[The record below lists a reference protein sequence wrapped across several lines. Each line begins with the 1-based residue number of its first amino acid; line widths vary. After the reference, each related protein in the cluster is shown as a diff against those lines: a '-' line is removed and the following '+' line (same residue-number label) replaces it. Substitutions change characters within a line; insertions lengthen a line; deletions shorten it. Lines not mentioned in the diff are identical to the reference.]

1 MRHAIQDLN
10 QLSDVEFFATVSEGL
25 GHIHEHATSIS
36 KQSAVL
42 AAAQANV
49 TGVYILRMIAE
60 EEAGKFLILMDAVR
74 CPRNRLSQHLP
85 KFWHHL
91 AKGIYSE
98 SVNWSAGSLRQLR
111 EIIEEHS
118 KAFYLD
124 GPNDVDWIFRNA
136 ILQQRDEAFY
146 VDYVDTGDN
155 HVWLSPVRY
164 QEAPGASWGLDMQ
177 SASLDLIEA
186 MTAAGMTTPRA
197 LAMIAAR
204 WRPIPITDDFGFRQN
219 HETIAAVLDEMRSA
233 GELRDQSDE
242 TRRRIIEWWRF
253 PMHSIDL
260 GIVEVD
266 QKELR
271 EIQKRFFSA
280 PFNPDL

>member
-42 AAAQANV
+42 AAAQANI
-49 TGVYILRMIAE
+49 TGVYILRTIAE

-124 GPNDVDWIFRNA
+124 GRTTW
-136 ILQQRDEAFY
+136 
-146 VDYVDTGDN
+146 TG
-155 HVWLSPVRY
+155 SS
-164 QEAPGASWGLDMQ
+164 G
-177 SASLDLIEA
+177 
-186 MTAAGMTTPRA
+186 
-197 LAMIAAR
+197 MIAAR